1 MKPNN
6 TSFMSFERARGLVKG
21 CLYAA
26 IAFCVIGLLVNE
38 IAETYAVYAV
48 VAAVALIIFALFIV
62 VTCLKCPYCG
72 KHLIVKCLVVK
83 NCPHCGRNLE
93 TGIKSKSKKR
103 K

>member
-1 MKPNN
+1 MKSSN
-6 TSFMSFERARGLVKG
+6 MSFERARGLVKG

-26 IAFCVIGLLVNE
+26 IAFCIIGLLVNGTS
-38 IAETYAVYAV
+38 ETYAMYAV
-48 VAAVALIIFALFIV
+48 VAAVALIVFALFIV

-72 KHLIVKCLVVK
+72 KQLIVKCLVVK

-93 TGIKSKSKKR
+93 TGIKSKGKGQR